1 MLHVWRAFTARLQR
15 LFRLIVLFLILRF
28 ILGFAA
34 LALFSRDSV
43 AWGMELTLIVVAMLA
58 VYLAVALAVRRYAPP
73 AR

>member
-1 MLHVWRAFTARLQR
+1 MLHAWRAFTARLQR
-15 LFRLIVLFLILRF
+15 LFRLIVLFLILRL

-58 VYLAVALAVRRYAPP
+58 VYLAVALAVRRYAPS